1 VEGSGKLLGLEGCN
15 NADVSDYTD
24 NVQAA
29 YHGTL
34 VAYIQSTEGMEPVK
48 LTFTSPELKGVT
60 LTLPR

>member
-1 VEGSGKLLGLEGCN
+1 
-15 NADVSDYTD
+15 VSDYTD

-60 LTLPR
+60 LTLLR